1 MFMITENLTLNINV
15 VEYGRY
21 IHNETI
27 GTRVVE
33 HTEDRVE
40 YSFPNA
46 TNFNNHFIAL
56 SKD

>member
-1 MFMITENLTLNINV
+1 MTTENLTLNINV

-27 GTRVVE
+27 GTLAVE
-33 HTEDRVE
+33 HTEGRLE